1 MDKINQLQ
9 ELVSNFSHGEI
20 EGIEIDVQ
28 TANAILTVYNALG
41 DSNKQKFISHPIAN
55 MAHIA
60 WELVS

>member
-41 DSNKQKFISHPIAN
+41 DSNKQKFIRF
-55 MAHIA
+55 
-60 WELVS
+60 